1 MARFINGQV
10 KGNHDMIWELCN
22 YISLITWVKGVYF
35 LQFELAL
42 SVVTLNDEQ
51 NEGLIFHGNTIKQYL
66 S

>member
-1 MARFINGQV
+1 MARFSNGQV